1 MRDYNHPECGNVSNG
16 DTMRTAH
23 KNHLEAIRTASKEKP
38 YTVDYD
44 FIDFVKNEY
53 PSMYHMI
60 EKDMQDKICIVLP
73 AGFKLTAEV

>member
-1 MRDYNHPECGNVSNG
+1 MRQCFNG
-16 DTMRTAH
+16 DNMRTAH
-23 KNHLEAIRTASKEKP
+23 KNHLKAIRTASKEKP

-60 EKDMQDKICIVLP
+60 EKDMRDKICIVLP